1 MPLKI
6 GCLKKAC
13 KTWPLCVLSVSA
25 VIGHQQPQQ
34 PQQPDKFTELVNK
47 DNGDML
53 TTSKFPELL
62 DELHKWSGLH
72 WMECL

>member
-1 MPLKI
+1 
-6 GCLKKAC
+6 LKKAC

-47 DNGDML
+47 DNGD
-53 TTSKFPELL
+53 KFN
-62 DELHKWSGLH
+62 ELHKWSGLH